1 MGPDLGRAQAQGR
14 AGTPISFPYYERWYL
29 AQAFWQHRDERIFR
43 DWAAATW
50 PQIIREQRAD
60 GAWADARVEASG
72 ARIEGRYGTPYAT
85 AMNVL
90 VLSVPEGLLP
100 AFQR

>member
-1 MGPDLGRAQAQGR
+1 MK
-14 AGTPISFPYYERWYL
+14 TE
-29 AQAFWQHRDERIFR
+29 
-43 DWAAATW
+43 W
-50 PQIIREQRAD
+50 PQIFREQRPD
-60 GAWADARVEASG
+60 GSWADARYDTSG
-72 ARIEGRYGTPYAT
+72 TRIEGRYGTAYGT